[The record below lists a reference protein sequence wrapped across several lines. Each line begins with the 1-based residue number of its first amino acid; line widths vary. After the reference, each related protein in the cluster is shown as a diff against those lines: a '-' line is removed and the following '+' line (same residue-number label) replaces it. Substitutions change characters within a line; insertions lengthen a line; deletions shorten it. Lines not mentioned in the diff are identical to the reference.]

1 MKATLPNLLS
11 TVLII
16 SIGLTGC
23 ASIKNPSGSD
33 YDEPVI
39 PGKTKLLNMTGKPT
53 TEGAAEIYF
62 SASSRVE
69 MMITFRDRLIAFE
82 LDGVPLSGAKTGYAP
97 TGYQAIAVT
106 PGVHT
111 VSYCHITRSDL
122 GTGVTM
128 CDFKVKNYNF
138 EADSRYM
145 IIGAVSVRAGTSYG
159 TTGQTAIVRT
169 KIVKLQ

>member
-1 MKATLPNLLS
+1 MKAKSSHFLS
-11 TVLII
+11 IAFM
-16 SIGLTGC
+16 IGIAITGC
-23 ASIKNPSGSD
+23 ASIKTPSGSD

-39 PGKTKLLNMTGKPT
+39 PGKTKVLNMTGKPT

-62 SASSRVE
+62 GASSRVE
-69 MMITFRDRLIAFE
+69 MMITFRDRLVAFE
-82 LDGVPLSGAKTGYAP
+82 LDDVTLPGAKSGYTP

-111 VSYCHITRSDL
+111 ISYCHITRSDL
-122 GTGVTM
+122 GTGVVM

-145 IIGAVSVRAGTSYG
+145 VIGAIGVRAGSSSG
-159 TTGQTAIVRT
+159 TTGQTATVRT
-169 KIVKLQ
+169 NIVKLQ